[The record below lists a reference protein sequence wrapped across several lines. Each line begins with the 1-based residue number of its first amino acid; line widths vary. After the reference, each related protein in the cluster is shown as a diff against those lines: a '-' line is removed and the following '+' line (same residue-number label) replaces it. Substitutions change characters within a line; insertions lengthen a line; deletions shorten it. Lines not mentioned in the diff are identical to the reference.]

1 MKKGK
6 LSINILFFLLLN
18 LFILNELSLASQ
30 SLYCRLA
37 DKNSFFY
44 QHYCTERVVFTAP
57 ATATSIAPTGRASD
71 TVMRQLV
78 VPTERPKAYAKVLNV
93 KRAAGPVIRYENIDL
108 DKNHSDEGADIY
120 GTTLVFAQDMDNLS
134 FGIFVPYDYM
144 LFNDS
149 AVDDI
154 QQIGSI
160 LFAQYRISL
169 AEEKY
174 MLTLTAN
181 IDYFFASVD
190 LEDDKDDDDVNSV
203 GGGIGASFKVL
214 KWDSFIPTLGIS
226 YQYQNDDTEVND
238 HHLFR
243 AGMNLAWLPTPKWAV
258 NAFGIW
264 DADLTDYDPGD
275 NDEYWDIGME
285 VNFQATDTWSLNLG
299 YKKVVGLE
307 DFDSDQVYLG
317 ALWRF

>member
-1 MKKGK
+1 MKRED
-6 LSINILFFLLLN
+6 LMTVLLFIFSV
-18 LFILNELSLASQ
+18 FILNGVSFASQ
-30 SLYCRLA
+30 SLYCRMA
-37 DKNSFFY
+37 DQNSFLY
-44 QHYCTERVVFTAP
+44 QRYCSERLVFTAP

-93 KRAAGPVIRYENIDL
+93 KRAAGPVLRYENIDL
-108 DKNHSDEGADIY
+108 DKDHSDEGADIY
-120 GTTLVFAQDMDNLS
+120 GTTLVFAQDRDNAS

-160 LFAQYRISL
+160 LFAQYRIPV
-169 AEEKY
+169 ADEKY
-174 MLTLTAN
+174 MFALTAN
-181 IDYFFASVD
+181 LNYFFATID
-190 LEDDKDDDDVNSV
+190 FEDEGDDDVNSV

-214 KWDSFIPTLGIS
+214 KWDSFIPAVGIS

-243 AGMNLAWLPTPKWAV
+243 AGANFAWLPATKWAI

-264 DADLTDYDPGD
+264 NVDLTDYDPGD

-299 YKKVVGLE
+299 YKKVLALE
-307 DFDSDQVYLG
+307 DFDSDQIYLG
-317 ALWRF
+317 AVWRF